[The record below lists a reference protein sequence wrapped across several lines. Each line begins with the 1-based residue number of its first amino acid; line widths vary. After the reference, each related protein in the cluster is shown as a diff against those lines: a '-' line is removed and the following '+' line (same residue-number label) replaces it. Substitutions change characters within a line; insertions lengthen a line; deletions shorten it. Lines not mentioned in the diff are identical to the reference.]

1 LHRLSQVV
9 DTAPWDRRIFAEGDE
24 LVHPDDVFIGGNWA
38 KASTGRRIEVISPHT
53 EELVARVASAADDD
67 VDRAVAAARTVF
79 DTGPWPRL
87 APSERIEAVRGI
99 AKIYG
104 ERRLEMAE
112 VITSEI
118 GAPISFAQRAQV
130 ALPWTMMNAFCDL
143 AETYPWREARA
154 GMYGSDIH
162 IRREPVGV
170 VAAIVPWNMP
180 QFLIVTKL
188 IPALLAG
195 CAVILKPAPES
206 PLNALLLAEM
216 LAESDVPDGVVSV
229 LPGDGLVGEYLV
241 KHPGVDK
248 VSFTGS
254 TAAGKAVA
262 AACAT
267 DLRRVSLELGGK
279 SAAIVLSDA
288 DPGTVATGVRSAS
301 LSNSGQIC
309 NALTRILVPA
319 AQAAEYTDAL
329 AAEMQS
335 MVVGDPT
342 DSSTQ
347 VGPLVTQRQQHR
359 VRDYIETG
367 QAEGARIVV
376 GGPAMP
382 DGLDRGWYVQ
392 PTLFADADNSM
403 RIAREEIFG
412 PVLTVI
418 PYTDEDDAVAIAND
432 SDYGLAGSV
441 FTEDAARGLAVAG
454 QIRTGTFGVN
464 QGYTMDPFAPFGGVK
479 SSGYGRELGRE
490 GIDGYTEIKSISVAI
505 NQNPPAA
512 AAGTGA

>member
-1 LHRLSQVV
+1 LRQ
-9 DTAPWDRRIFAEGDE
+9 DE
-24 LVHPDDVFIGGNWA
+24 LFVGGSWR
-38 KASTGRRIEVISPHT
+38 KPSTDQRIEVISPHT
-53 EELVARVASAADDD
+53 ETPVAQ
-67 VDRAVAAARTVF
+67 VAAAGPDDVNNAVETARAAF
-79 DTGPWPRL
+79 DTGPWPGLEPAERIAAVRRL
-87 APSERIEAVRGI
+87 AKAYEQ
-99 AKIYG
+99 
-104 ERRLEMAE
+104 RRSEMAE
-112 VITSEI
+112 LITSEI
-118 GAPISFAQRAQV
+118 GAPISFSQRAQV

-143 AETYPWREARA
+143 AEAYPWREARP
-154 GMYGSDIH
+154 GLYGSDIH

-170 VAAIVPWNMP
+170 AAAIVPWNMP

-195 CAVILKPAPES
+195 CTVILKPAPES

-216 LAESDVPDGVVSV
+216 IAESELPQGVVSV
-229 LPGDGLVGEYLV
+229 LPGDASVGECLV

-279 SAAIVLSDA
+279 SAAVVLEDA
-288 DPGTVATGVRSAS
+288 DPRTVAIGIRSAS

-319 AQAAEYTDAL
+319 GRADDFTNAL
-329 AAEMQS
+329 AAEMAS
-335 MVVGDPT
+335 MVVGNPT
-342 DSSTQ
+342 DSATQ
-347 VGPLVTQRQQHR
+347 VGPLVAQRQQKR
-359 VRDYIETG
+359 VRGYIETG
-367 QAEGARIVV
+367 QAEGARLVL
-376 GGPAMP
+376 GGTAMP

-418 PYTDEDDAVAIAND
+418 AYAGEDDAVAIAND

-441 FTEDAARGLAVAG
+441 WTDDIDRGLSIAAR
-454 QIRTGTFGVN
+454 IRTGTFGVN

-479 SSGYGRELGRE
+479 GSGYGRELGRE
-490 GIDGYTEIKSISVAI
+490 GIDGYTDTKSIAVA
-505 NQNPPAA
+505 AS
-512 AAGTGA
+512 G

>member
-1 LHRLSQVV
+1 VRQDAL
-9 DTAPWDRRIFAEGDE
+9 
-24 LVHPDDVFIGGNWA
+24 FIGGEWTE
-38 KASTGRRIEVISPHT
+38 ASPQRRIDIVSPHT
-53 EELVARVASAADDD
+53 EEAVASVASAGPAD
-67 VDRAVAAARTVF
+67 VDRAVTAAREAF
-79 DTGPWPRL
+79 DAGAWPRL
-87 APSERIEAVRGI
+87 DASARIAAVRGL
-99 AKIYG
+99 AKRYG
-104 ERRLEMAE
+104 ERRDEMAE

-118 GAPISFAQRAQV
+118 GAPISFARRAQV

-143 AETYPWREARA
+143 AESYPWRESRP
-154 GMYGSDIH
+154 GLYGSDIH

-195 CAVILKPAPES
+195 CTVVLKPAPES

-216 LAESDVPDGVVSV
+216 IAESELPEGVVSV
-229 LPGDGLVGEYLV
+229 LPGDVAVGEYLV

-262 AACAT
+262 TACAT

-288 DPGTVATGVRSAS
+288 DPDAVASGIRSAS

-309 NALTRILVPA
+309 NALTRILVPSTRA
-319 AQAAEYTDAL
+319 VEYVDAL
-329 AAEMQS
+329 AAEMES

-342 DSSTQ
+342 DTDTQ
-347 VGPLVTQRQQHR
+347 VGPLVAQRQQQR
-359 VRDYIETG
+359 VRGYIETG
-367 QAEGARIVV
+367 QAEGARMVV
-376 GGPAMP
+376 GGSAMP
-382 DGLDRGWYVQ
+382 DGLDRGWYVR

-418 PYTDEDDAVAIAND
+418 PYTDVDDAVAIAND

-441 FTEDAARGLAVAG
+441 FTQDTDRGLAVAAA
-454 QIRTGTFGVN
+454 IRTGTFGVN
-464 QGYTMDPFAPFGGVK
+464 QGYPMDPFAPFGGVK
-479 SSGYGRELGRE
+479 ASGYGRELGRE
-490 GIDGYTEIKSISVAI
+490 GIDGYTDTKSIAVASK
-505 NQNPPAA
+505 
-512 AAGTGA
+512 GA